1 MNWHSL
7 LAALLIAL
15 VLTGC
20 AQETTGQAG
29 AQYPPHSPVTTGLD
43 PSTAAGMAA
52 VAAVCSA
59 QRVRLQQTIAYSARL
74 LSPVDKN

>member
-20 AQETTGQAG
+20 AQGITGQPR
-29 AQYPPHSPVTTGLD
+29 AQYAPYAPENNGNMHDSGGGGGGGG
-43 PSTAAGMAA
+43 GM
-52 VAAVCSA
+52 
-59 QRVRLQQTIAYSARL
+59 
-74 LSPVDKN
+74 